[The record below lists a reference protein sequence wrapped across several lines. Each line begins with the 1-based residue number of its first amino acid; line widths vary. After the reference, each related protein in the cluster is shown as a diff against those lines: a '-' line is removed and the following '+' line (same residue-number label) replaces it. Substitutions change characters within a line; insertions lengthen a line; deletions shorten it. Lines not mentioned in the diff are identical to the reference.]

1 MRCFLKINYLILIT
15 FKCLFFFQSESKKQ
29 LILNKGEKG
38 RKKEGKREEGE
49 EKGRERGKKNSPIST
64 SE

>member
-1 MRCFLKINYLILIT
+1 ML
-15 FKCLFFFQSESKKQ
+15 FKNKLPHFDNNQVSFFFFQSESKKQ